1 MSNLFL
7 ALFTRVSHWKGCL
20 YVQGLHSTG
29 QLMLFQ
35 CICCSF
41 NIFNLRQFWFFLCF
55 CNFISI
61 HCNTQKQKENKIT
74 WGKKI
79 NYNSGFIPVHCLS
92 YTLTSKRF
100 TLSRKNGLMIG
111 CLSEMLDDCV
121 CVFLYEGFLANYKI
135 CVCFWCKTWVRSCDQ
150 SRWWRRNMILKLVR
164 NNCQNGNLC
173 KLSYK
178 KHKIYNL
185 NKTE

>member
-1 MSNLFL
+1 MQFRVFSGPSEIGYHSLTIMMSMSNLFL

-35 CICCSF
+35 CMCYSF
-41 NIFNLRQFWFFLCF
+41 NIFYLRQFLFFLCF
-55 CNFISI
+55 YNFISI

-74 WGKKI
+74 WDKKI
-79 NYNSGFIPVHCLS
+79 NYKSGFIPVHCLS

-100 TLSRKNGLMIG
+100 TLSRKNGLTIG

-121 CVFLYEGFLANYKI
+121 CVFLSEGYLVNYKI
-135 CVCFWCKTWVRSCDQ
+135 CLCF
-150 SRWWRRNMILKLVR
+150 
-164 NNCQNGNLC
+164 
-173 KLSYK
+173 
-178 KHKIYNL
+178 
-185 NKTE
+185 

>member
-1 MSNLFL
+1 MQHLIQFRAFSGPSEIRYHSLTIMMSMSNLFL

-41 NIFNLRQFWFFLCF
+41 NIFYLRQFLFFFCF
-55 CNFISI
+55 YNFISI

-79 NYNSGFIPVHCLS
+79 NYNSGFMPVHCLS
-92 YTLTSKRF
+92 YTLKSKSF
-100 TLSRKNGLMIG
+100 PLSRKKKWANDRLLIWNVGWL
-111 CLSEMLDDCV
+111 CLCIFVWRL
-121 CVFLYEGFLANYKI
+121 
-135 CVCFWCKTWVRSCDQ
+135 SCE
-150 SRWWRRNMILKLVR
+150 L
-164 NNCQNGNLC
+164 
-173 KLSYK
+173 
-178 KHKIYNL
+178 
-185 NKTE
+185 